1 MTTSVN
7 RTDLKSFRRRPSLD
21 KRLET
26 VSDIAARLEIV
37 KDDLLARPYNHDT
50 ARQLMYVAL
59 LEMIGVVQSLYATG
73 KASSVA
79 KTAK

>member
-50 ARQLMYVAL
+50 
-59 LEMIGVVQSLYATG
+59 EIGRAHV
-73 KASSVA
+73 
-79 KTAK
+79 